1 MTHVQQETPGLVF
14 RRWARICS
22 LQGVKAYIGT
32 GTPLSEKSLAVIRME
47 HREGTVDSEAVH
59 RHPNSRCPQELC
71 MVCG

>member
-1 MTHVQQETPGLVF
+1 MTHEQQETSGLVF
-14 RRWARICS
+14 RQWARICS
-22 LQGVKAYIGT
+22 LHGAKTNIDT
-32 GTPLSEKSLAVIRME
+32 GTPLSERSFDVIRMK